1 MITDKI
7 KRTSSILTNCLWVI
21 CAVLLVVIVG
31 ELAAILW
38 LAASSGKAVPEAI
51 SNIISYSSLA
61 SYAEGP
67 RAELMAHFFVSIS
80 RLGIIFA
87 MFLIARAIFK
97 DISKEYTPFIAIHT
111 KRLHAISI
119 LMIGLAIV
127 PGVVEII
134 MIQLVQPTIK
144 TNVSF
149 ELSYLVVAVIFFCL
163 AQIFDYGR
171 LLQQQSDETL

>member
-1 MITDKI
+1 M
-7 KRTSSILTNCLWVI
+7 I

-31 ELAAILW
+31 ELTAILW

-51 SNIISYSSLA
+51 SYIISYSSLA

-67 RAELMAHFFVSIS
+67 GAELMAHFFVSIS

>member
-21 CAVLLVVIVG
+21 CAV
-31 ELAAILW
+31 
-38 LAASSGKAVPEAI
+38 
-51 SNIISYSSLA
+51 
-61 SYAEGP
+61 
-67 RAELMAHFFVSIS
+67 
-80 RLGIIFA
+80 
-87 MFLIARAIFK
+87 
-97 DISKEYTPFIAIHT
+97 KEYTPFISIHT

-134 MIQLVQPTIK
+134 MIQRVQPTVK

-149 ELSYLVVAVIFFCL
+149 EFSYLVVAVIFFCL